1 MRSKHWLAIAASA
14 LLLAAACGGGG
25 STATPGGA
33 ASPTAGGGGSP
44 AASTPAGPA
53 EQVELKFAT
62 YVWQPATV
70 EATDEIV
77 ADWNEANPNIQVEI
91 VPIDVESVHDALV
104 TQFQGGT
111 ASDIIHDEALD
122 LAGFVNQGFL
132 ADMTPLIPEEVK
144 GQAPQGIWDSMT
156 YDGKIY
162 GAPLLLQSYVVFA
175 NADHLEEAG
184 IEQPEIDAP
193 WTWDDLQTN
202 AETLTGD
209 GRFGLAWGLRSP
221 VAGMLSTSLNYD
233 GTYFYDEGGTTVVRF
248 GEGERAIPSRIHEM
262 AYTDQ
267 SIDPAALGASGSDNL
282 AAFLAGRFSMF
293 IGGNF
298 YGQQLIEQAPED
310 FNWVM
315 LPLLQ
320 GNSQTQSANPQSLS
334 IATQSEHPQE
344 AAQFIAFFMQP
355 ENLSRLAMGDWLVP
369 ATPAA
374 GEAVLEE
381 TGGENGWDVVVS
393 STEHLSV
400 APYIQLEDF
409 PQWRDQIATPGMQ
422 QYFANQIDLDA
433 LGQQLEEG
441 WTQIGGG

>member
-202 AETLTGD
+202 A
-209 GRFGLAWGLRSP
+209 AKVSARSP
-221 VAGMLSTSLNYD
+221 RASTRWPTPISRS
-233 GTYFYDEGGTTVVRF
+233 TRPRSAPREATTWR
-248 GEGERAIPSRIHEM
+248 PSWP
-262 AYTDQ
+262 D
-267 SIDPAALGASGSDNL
+267 
-282 AAFLAGRFSMF
+282 AFPCS
-293 IGGNF
+293 
-298 YGQQLIEQAPED
+298 
-310 FNWVM
+310 
-315 LPLLQ
+315 
-320 GNSQTQSANPQSLS
+320 
-334 IATQSEHPQE
+334 
-344 AAQFIAFFMQP
+344 
-355 ENLSRLAMGDWLVP
+355 
-369 ATPAA
+369 
-374 GEAVLEE
+374 
-381 TGGENGWDVVVS
+381 
-393 STEHLSV
+393 SV
-400 APYIQLEDF
+400 ATSTASSSSS
-409 PQWRDQIATPGMQ
+409 RRRRTSTG
-422 QYFANQIDLDA
+422 
-433 LGQQLEEG
+433 
-441 WTQIGGG
+441 